1 MNLFHLMAVSP
12 FSDTS
17 RMIKWKL
24 KGTEVSLLF
33 GASDDEEVFV
43 HPVKYTGKVW
53 AMKGSRAP
61 KIYSW
66 AGFESAEVK
75 FEKKRFDDFQGKF
88 HLIAIIYFIN
98 FRISNDDKIVL
109 LLYFIFYV
117 T

>member
-1 MNLFHLMAVSP
+1 MNLFHSMAVSP

-17 RMIKWKL
+17 HMIKWKL
-24 KGTEVSLLF
+24 QGTEVSLLF

-75 FEKKRFDDFQGKF
+75 FEKESGLTTFKVS
-88 HLIAIIYFIN
+88 FI
-98 FRISNDDKIVL
+98 L
-109 LLYFIFYV
+109 LLSF
-117 T
+117 TL